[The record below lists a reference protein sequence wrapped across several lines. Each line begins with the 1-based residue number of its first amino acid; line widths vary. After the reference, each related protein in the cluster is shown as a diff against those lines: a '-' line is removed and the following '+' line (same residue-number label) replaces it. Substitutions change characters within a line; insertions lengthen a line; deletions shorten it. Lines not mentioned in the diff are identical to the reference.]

1 MELPQFDGS
10 HMYGDEGRLQLHV
23 GGGVLQET
31 AASGH
36 LGEMVIRIRVRVSVT
51 INAVSETVSTGL
63 CTNQPLQTRQE
74 IVRMFDEETRKD
86 V

>member
-1 MELPQFDGS
+1 
-10 HMYGDEGRLQLHV
+10 MYGDEGRLQLHV

-36 LGEMVIRIRVRVSVT
+36 LGEMVIRIRVRVRVRVSVSVM

-63 CTNQPLQTRQE
+63 CTNRPLQTRIE
-74 IVRMFDEETRKD
+74 IVRMFDKETRED
-86 V
+86 M